1 MKYSILIHPRVAK
14 KIKELPKAHKARFAE
29 LLDTLS
35 QNPIPFKRFDVKK
48 LKGQKDRYRI
58 RLGDFRVIYEVDK
71 GEKLILILK
80 IERRGRIYK

>member
-1 MKYSILIHPRVAK
+1 MKYSILIHPKVAK

-48 LKGQKDRYRI
+48 LKGQKDR
-58 RLGDFRVIYEVDK
+58 
-71 GEKLILILK
+71 
-80 IERRGRIYK
+80 